1 MGVLAAPMG
10 VTMKKLN
17 RYAALGLLLA
27 STPLLMGGCESD
39 VDVWGIV
46 SIAIDATLA
55 ILSLV
60 L

>member
-1 MGVLAAPMG
+1 
-10 VTMKKLN
+10 MKKY
-17 RYAALGLLLA
+17 RHALMFAPLFVL
-27 STPLLMGGCESD
+27 TPLLMGGCDSD

>member
-1 MGVLAAPMG
+1 
-10 VTMKKLN
+10 MKKLN
-17 RYAALGLLLA
+17 RYATLGLLLA
-27 STPLLMGGCESD
+27 ATPLLMGGCDSD

-46 SIAIDATLA
+46 SIAIDAALS

>member
-1 MGVLAAPMG
+1 
-10 VTMKKLN
+10 MKKVN
-17 RYAALGLLLA
+17 RIAALGLLLL
-27 STPLLMGGCESD
+27 STPLLMGGCDSSG

-46 SIAIDATLA
+46 SIAIDAALS

>member
-1 MGVLAAPMG
+1 MGD
-10 VTMKKLN
+10 TMKKLN
-17 RYAALGLLLA
+17 RYAALGLLFA
-27 STPLLMGGCESD
+27 STPLLMGGCDSD

-46 SIAIDATLA
+46 SISIDAALA